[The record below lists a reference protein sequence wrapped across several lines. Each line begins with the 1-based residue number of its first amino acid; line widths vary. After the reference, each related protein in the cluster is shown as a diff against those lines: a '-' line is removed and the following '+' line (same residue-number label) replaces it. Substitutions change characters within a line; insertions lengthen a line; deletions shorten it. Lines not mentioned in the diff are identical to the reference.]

1 VSDVPTQIEDWLI
14 DERLRYAHAK
24 WSPEDA
30 AKAHRD
36 CVIGEGPTT
45 WHDWAGN
52 YIKRAAMFGL
62 DSPQGRQALG
72 KAIVTLIHVLETAV
86 EEFGPMP
93 VAGMPSGQIVEVG
106 R

>member
-1 VSDVPTQIEDWLI
+1 MSYLADVYQWIV
-14 DERLRYAHAK
+14 DERRDYADAK
-24 WSPEDA
+24 WEPPAA

-62 DSPQGRQALG
+62 ETPQGRQALG
-72 KAIVTLIHVLETAV
+72 KAIVTLIHVLATAV
-86 EEFGPMP
+86 EEYGPMP
-93 VAGMPSGQIVEVG
+93 APGVPSGVIEVPA
-106 R
+106 

>member
-1 VSDVPTQIEDWLI
+1 MDDILGWLAR
-14 DERLRYAHAK
+14 ERRDYAQGK
-24 WSPEDA
+24 WTPPEA

-52 YIKRAAMFGL
+52 YVKRAAMFGL
-62 DSPQGRQALG
+62 NTPQGRQALG

-86 EEFGPMP
+86 EEFGPMRKP
-93 VAGMPSGQIVEVG
+93 GVPSGVIEEPLNG
-106 R
+106 